1 MAAMFLAQA
10 MAALSGCAS
19 SQSSAQSRYRD
30 YALAVGQPYADEA
43 SVAQSRVNQYL
54 AHLTPERRKALESYP
69 YLAVEAVTIPA
80 ADSAA
85 LIKRLIYKGEVSGSG
100 AQDPY
105 NLATYQTRFIMIFDA
120 KSGRPATAE
129 GFVVM
134 DTPRKG
140 QPGSFGGYDALYIG
154 NGK

>member
-1 MAAMFLAQA
+1 MAMFLAQA
-10 MAALSGCAS
+10 MAVVSGCAS
-19 SQSSAQSRYRD
+19 SQSSSSARYRD

-43 SVAQSRVNQYL
+43 GVAQRRVDHYL
-54 AHLTPERRKALESYP
+54 AHLTPEKRKVLEAYP

-85 LIKRLIYKGEVSGSG
+85 LIKRAIYKGEVNGSGS
-100 AQDPY
+100 QDPY

-120 KSGRPATAE
+120 KSGRPATDE